1 MTKDSAAVVVEVVVT
16 TRFLPNRFNL
26 GFLVV
31 IGGALVSLGDRNC
44 EIWLNFEK
52 GDFARELEN

>member
-1 MTKDSAAVVVEVVVT
+1 VTKDSAAVVVEVVVT

-31 IGGALVSLGDRNC
+31 IGGALVTLGDRNC
-44 EIWLNFEK
+44 EFWLNFEK